1 MTMTMMKIKIMMMVM
16 EMCMIKMMMMKVTN
30 KGIDDGGVGM
40 VNQSSILQCGLMK
53 YDNEDYDNGYSQR
66 WHS

>member
-1 MTMTMMKIKIMMMVM
+1 MTMMMMV
-16 EMCMIKMMMMKVTN
+16 KVTN

>member
-1 MTMTMMKIKIMMMVM
+1 MRMIMM
-16 EMCMIKMMMMKVTN
+16 MMMMKVTN

-53 YDNEDYDNGYSQR
+53 YDEDD
-66 WHS
+66 